1 MKKGVL
7 IGIIFAFTFLSL
19 IAANRFYHSVIIKE
33 APELEMS
40 NGEKL
45 TNGTDGT
52 VSITDGTNTLAS
64 VVDDGS
70 VGHVEVPGAAGYMK
84 ADNFY
89 LGYTAPTSITAYGAI
104 RMKVWNKGVSATDI
118 AAYDVVQMDTSAVE
132 LAADTTKAN
141 RKVRIT
147 GNIKFSCYGYIR
159 VHRPAH
165 TNADTIR
172 VWGKDPAGTAQ
183 TESIIGAAGSAY
195 YIYSAKLYSDVD
207 SMRTSYAGNNGNYEF
222 DGIYFNTVIQAAGAN
237 NLVFGVA
244 TAAIADS
251 GGTGYVVVYGPAIAT
266 VDAATLNGTPGV
278 PLLGASGGDAVTISA
293 ATADSTK
300 NAKIFGHVVQP
311 CWKDNTAVLVFV
323 DHK

>member
-7 IGIIFAFTFLSL
+7 IGIVLAFTFLSL
-19 IAANRFYHSVIIKE
+19 IAANRFYHSIIVKE

-52 VSITDGTNTLAS
+52 VSVTDGTNTLAS

-70 VGHVEVPGAAGYMK
+70 VGHVEVPGATGYFK
-84 ADNFY
+84 ADNYY
-89 LGYTAPTSITAYGAI
+89 LGYTAPTSINAYGAI

-118 AAYDVVQMDTSAVE
+118 AAYDVVQMDTSVVE

-147 GNIKFSCYGYIR
+147 NNIIFSCYGYIR
-159 VHRPAH
+159 VFRPAT
-165 TNADTIR
+165 TNVDTFR

-183 TESIIGAAGSAY
+183 TESIIGASGSQAY
-195 YIYSAKLYSDVD
+195 VYSAKLYSDVD
-207 SMRTSYAGNNGNYEF
+207 SIRTSYAGNNGSYAF
-222 DGIYFNTVIQAAGAN
+222 DAVYYNTVIAAAAAN

-251 GGTGYVVVYGPAIAT
+251 GGTGWVVVYGPAIAT

-278 PLLGASGGDAVTISA
+278 LLTGASGGDAVTIASA
-293 ATADSTK
+293 AADTTK

-311 CWKDNTAVLVFV
+311 CYKDNTAVLVFV
-323 DHK
+323 DHR